1 MKQILIIDDDQAIRK
16 ILRKILISEGFT
28 ILEAEDGEEGINLS
42 FTHLPDLI
50 ICDILMPRVNG
61 YTVIEKLRNNPNTV
75 IIPFIFLT
83 AKATDNNIRKGMNL
97 GADDYLTKP
106 FSREELLTVIN
117 TRLDKHNKIK
127 QYYQQE
133 IDDLRQS
140 ISLSIPHE
148 LRTPLTGI
156 LGSCSFLLD
165 SFESLDQETVI
176 EMLEAIKISSKRLY
190 ELIQKYLIYTQLELT
205 IHDFD
210 KVEQLQKN
218 TVESARYYLENIA
231 IQQAQIFNREPDLSL
246 EIEDACLKI
255 DGQHL
260 QQLVIELVN
269 NAFKFSKFQTP
280 IKITGSLQ
288 GKEYWLLIIDQGRGM
303 TAEQI
308 NKVGA
313 YMQFKRDFYE
323 QQGAG
328 LGLIIAKRIAEFY
341 HGLLQI
347 ESVVGESTR
356 VKVKFSVVS

>member
-1 MKQILIIDDDQAIRK
+1 MKQILIIDDDPAIRK
-16 ILRKILISEGFT
+16 ILTIILTTEGFNV
-28 ILEAEDGEEGINLS
+28 LEASDGEEGIDLAFS
-42 FTHLPDLI
+42 YLPDLI
-50 ICDILMPRVNG
+50 ICDILMPKVDG

-83 AKATDNNIRKGMNL
+83 AKTTDFNIRMGMNL

-106 FSREELLTVIN
+106 FIRQDLLTVIK
-117 TRLDKHNKIK
+117 TRLDKHYKIK

-165 SFESLDQETVI
+165 SFESLDQVTII

-205 IHDFD
+205 IHDLE
-210 KVEQLQKN
+210 KAETLREN
-218 TVESARYYLENIA
+218 TVESAQFYLENIA
-231 IQQAQIFNREPDLSL
+231 VQQAQIFKRESDLSVT
-246 EIEDACLKI
+246 IEDACLKI

-269 NAFKFSKFQTP
+269 NAFKFSRSNSP
-280 IKITGSLQ
+280 IQITGLCN
-288 GKEYWLLIIDQGRGM
+288 GREYWLSITDQGRGM
-303 TAEQI
+303 SAEQI
-308 NKVGA
+308 NKIGA
-313 YMQFKRDFYE
+313 YMQFRREFYE

-341 HGLLQI
+341 HGLLRI
-347 ESVVGESTR
+347 DSVLGESTT
-356 VKVKFSVVS
+356 VKVKLICC